1 MLPDEDVDMGT
12 PLDFSSLHRS
22 SVGFDRLFDLL
33 SSGARTDWSP
43 YNIEK
48 RNDERYRI
56 TMAIAGFTP
65 DDIELTQHGNIL
77 TVAGRKEAVKPHG
90 GMLHQGLIVRPFRQT
105 FNLADHVKVTDPN
118 IENGV
123 LSVDLVREIPEQL
136 RPRRIEIG
144 SSSAPSVA
152 RDNQPRL
159 VSHNPE
165 QRQAA

>member
-1 MLPDEDVDMGT
+1 MLLDEDVDMGT
-12 PLDFSSLHRS
+12 PLDFSSLYRS

-33 SSGARTDWSP
+33 GSSVRTDWPP

-48 RNDERYRI
+48 RSDDQYCI
-56 TMAIAGFTP
+56 TMAIAGFAP
-65 DDIELTQHGNIL
+65 DDIELTQHGTVL

-90 GMLHQGLIVRPFRQT
+90 GMLHHGLIMRPFRQT
-105 FNLADHVKVTDPN
+105 FYLADHVKVTDAN
-118 IENGV
+118 MENGV
-123 LSVDLVREIPEQL
+123 LSVDLVREVPEQL